1 MEIISNIALITI
13 NETLLIQMISFL
25 IFLFLINRIMIR
37 PLKQTMDDRDHYI
50 EQMRTDIVESE
61 TRIKTLMNEIQQQ
74 EAEVRSEALAMTQ
87 DMEALGN
94 EQANEIYSAAKE
106 EVNSQIENA
115 QTAVNNQIAE
125 ASKALKRESEL
136 LAVRIVENLLDR
148 KLTQ

>member
-50 EQMRTDIVESE
+50 DKMRTDIVESE
-61 TRIKTLMNEIQQQ
+61 TRIKTLTNQIKQQ
-74 EAEVRSEALAMTQ
+74 EAEVRSEAFTMIQ
-87 DMEALGN
+87 EMEALGH
-94 EQANEIYSAAKE
+94 EQADEIYSAAKE

-115 QTAVNNQIAE
+115 QIEVNNQIAE
-125 ASKALKRESEL
+125 ASKALKRESEM

-148 KLTQ
+148 KLAQ